1 LNDPNIKDVHES
13 ECDQMWE
20 EKARQ
25 RFWKGA
31 SEIEV
36 TGGSMSLTGEEQQQR
51 GALLLQAAE
60 KSSMPL

>member
-1 LNDPNIKDVHES
+1 MTQTLKMFMSLSVIK
-13 ECDQMWE
+13 CG
-20 EKARQ
+20 KKRQ
-25 RFWKGA
+25 DRGFWKGA